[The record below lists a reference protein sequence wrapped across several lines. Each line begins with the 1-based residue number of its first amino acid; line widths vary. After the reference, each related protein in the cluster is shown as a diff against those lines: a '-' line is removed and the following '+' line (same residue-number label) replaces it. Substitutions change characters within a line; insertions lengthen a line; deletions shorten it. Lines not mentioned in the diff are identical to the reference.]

1 MMMMEDLKTYI
12 DKHKVNKEKSEDF
25 VTYLYLLMDKYG
37 FDKNADLYN
46 KANISRQ
53 HWSAIISHKVTP
65 ELKTVIKIVFA
76 LKLNNHECKY
86 LLKKAGYTLSS
97 SSNYALIIRYCIENK
112 IYDLNELNKYLEEYG
127 YKDSLIY

>member
-1 MMMMEDLKTYI
+1 MMMGDLKTYI

-25 VTYLYLLMDKYG
+25 VTYLYQLMDKYG

-112 IYDLNELNKYLEEYG
+112 VYDLSTLNDYLTEYG
-127 YKDSLIY
+127 YEDALIY